1 MSAFYKQSPQPLGQ
15 ASSMLLAEVADDKYH
30 FLSPHFFATLK
41 LTCQIFYQVY
51 ELSVITL
58 VQFQGLIFTF
68 LQIKYLSVQ
77 I

>member
-1 MSAFYKQSPQPLGQ
+1 
-15 ASSMLLAEVADDKYH
+15 MLLAEVTDDKYH

-41 LTCQIFYQVY
+41 LTCQIFYQVC